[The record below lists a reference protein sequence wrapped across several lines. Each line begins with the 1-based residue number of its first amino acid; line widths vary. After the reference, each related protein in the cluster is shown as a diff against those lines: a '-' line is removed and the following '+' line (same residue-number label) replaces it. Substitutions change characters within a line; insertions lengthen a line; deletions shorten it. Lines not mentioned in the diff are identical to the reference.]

1 MAQIF
6 LEILIVGLF
15 TGLVGIIWMI
25 VRDCFDDDHDSG
37 VNRLEETLLS
47 EPHDGEKAHEHSSSH
62 SKIAA

>member
-25 VRDCFDDDHDSG
+25 VRDCFADDRDSEVKQIG
-37 VNRLEETLLS
+37 GTPLS
-47 EPHDGEKAHEHSSSH
+47 EPHDGEKLHEHSSPH